1 MQPEFIHLRVHS
13 DFSIVDGIIKHKN
26 LFSKL
31 LEYNMPAVGITDE
44 CNLYGVIKF
53 YKGALSNGIK
63 PIIGCDFK
71 IINDGKAT
79 RLTLLAETQ
88 EGFHNLVLLISKGYL
103 EADRDNGIPMI
114 KKEWLT
120 KESLMGMIGLSG
132 GLESEAGQLIQLNK
146 LEQAEQSLK
155 EYNTLFSKDSFFIEL
170 QRIGKEYEERYI
182 KAALK
187 IAVDNDIPV
196 VATNNVRFMHEED
209 YDTHE
214 IRVGIYDGYTL
225 ADESRKS
232 KYSAGQY
239 LRNTEEM
246 VELFKDIPS
255 ALSNTVAIAKRCNV
269 TFKLGVPVLPK
280 FEIPEGLT
288 EEEYFTQL
296 SFEGL
301 EKRLQFI
308 FKTQKVDQEQTR
320 KKYEERLQIEI
331 DVICQMGFPGYFL
344 IVADFIQWSKDND
357 IPVGPGRGSG
367 AGSLVAYALSITD
380 IDPMPY
386 DLLFER
392 FLNPERVSMP
402 DFDIDFCMDGRDRVI
417 EYVADKYGS
426 NSVSQIITYGTMAA
440 KAVVRDVGRVLGHP
454 YGFVDKIAK
463 LIPNELG
470 IKLSDACAD
479 GTPLRDFANEDDAV
493 ETMLEI
499 ALKLEGMTKNVG
511 KHAAGVVIS
520 PTTVTDFCPI
530 YCEDGST
537 QLVTQYDKYDVE
549 EAGLV
554 KFDFLGLRNLTIIN
568 NAVKIINTKRSK
580 EGKPDVTIDA
590 IPMDDRASFELL
602 KRAETTGI
610 FQLESSGMK
619 ELIKRLQ
626 PDCFEDIIALV
637 ALYRP
642 GPLGSGMVDDF
653 VNCKHG
659 RQEVK
664 YPHPK
669 LEHVLKH
676 TYGSILYQEQVMQI
690 AQVLANYSLGGADIL
705 RRAMGKKNP
714 VEMAKQR
721 EIFEQ
726 GAADNGLEKELAAS
740 IFDLMEEFA
749 KYGFNKSHSAAYALV
764 AYQTA
769 WLKAHYPSEFMAAL
783 LSSDMDN
790 TDKMVNF
797 ILESKTMGVK
807 IAMPHVNQSEYYF
820 TVNDKDEVVYGLGAV
835 KGIGSGVITMISQER
850 QQNGLYKNI
859 FDFCKRIDL
868 GKANKRVLEALTYC
882 GAFDGLTEHR
892 AQTIA
897 TLENAIRAAE
907 QHQSALDTGQHDLFG
922 FGVEDAPD
930 EEEHAE
936 QYVDCKKWTFRENLG
951 YEKQVLGL
959 SLSGHL
965 IDEVKYWL
973 EQLKLPKLAQLQP
986 THRKSQVKFAGVIS
1000 AMVQRKTKKGSLISI
1015 LTIDDGT
1022 DRMEMMVFTELYDK
1036 IKETIKVDDIVMI
1049 EGEIGI
1055 DSYTDR
1061 LRISANNIIPFNQAV
1076 TNKIH
1081 SFDLNVNINE
1091 ANSQDI
1097 ETLLNIIGQNSSANL
1112 DEDINMKTVNIT
1124 CESEKFGIKFKKHF
1138 QISDI
1143 ISIQEKLKEI
1153 SSISNSEIHI

>member
-1 MQPEFIHLRVHS
+1 MPIEFIHLRVHT
-13 DFSIVDGIIKHKN
+13 DFSIIDGIIKHKN

-31 LEYNMPAVGITDE
+31 QEYNMPAVGITDE

-71 IINDGKAT
+71 IVNDEKSH

-103 EADRDNGIPMI
+103 EADRDNGIPLI

-120 KESLMGMIGLSG
+120 KDSLAGLIGLSG
-132 GLESEAGQLIQLNK
+132 ALEGEAGQLIQLNK
-146 LEQAEQSLK
+146 LDQAEKSIL
-155 EYNTLFSKDSFFIEL
+155 EYKNIFSDDAFFIEL

-187 IAVDNDIPV
+187 IAVNHDLPV
-196 VATNNVRFMHEED
+196 VATNNVRFMQEDD

-225 ADESRKS
+225 VDENRKS
-232 KYSAGQY
+232 KYTAGQC
-239 LRNTEEM
+239 LRSAEEM
-246 VELFKDIPS
+246 LELFKDIPS
-255 ALSNTVAIAKRCNV
+255 ALSNSVVIAKRCNV
-269 TFKLGVPVLPK
+269 TFKLGIPVLPK

-288 EEEYFTQL
+288 EEQYFSQL
-296 SFEGL
+296 SFAGL

-308 FKTQKVDQEQTR
+308 FNTQNVDQEKTR
-320 KKYEERLQIEI
+320 KTYEERLQIEI
-331 DVICQMGFPGYFL
+331 NVICQMGFPGYFL

-426 NSVSQIITYGTMAA
+426 SSVSQIITYGTMAA

-470 IKLSDACAD
+470 IKLSDACAEN
-479 GTPLRDFANEDDAV
+479 TPLRDFANEDEAV
-493 ETMLEI
+493 ESMLEI

-568 NAVKIINTKRSK
+568 NAIKIINTRLSK
-580 EGKPDVTIDA
+580 EGKPDIAIDA
-590 IPMDDRASFELL
+590 IPMDDKASFELL

-619 ELIKRLQ
+619 QLIKRLQ

-659 RQEVK
+659 RQAVK

-669 LEHVLKH
+669 LEPVLKH

-690 AQVLANYSLGGADIL
+690 AQVLANYSLGSADIL

-721 EIFEQ
+721 DIFEK
-726 GAADNGLEKELAAS
+726 GAAKNGLEKELAAS

-769 WLKAHYPSEFMAAL
+769 WLKAHYPAEFMAAL

-790 TDKMVNF
+790 TDKVVNF
-797 ILESKTMGVK
+797 ILECRVMGIVV
-807 IAMPHVNQSEYYF
+807 ANPHVNHSEYYF
-820 TVNDKDEVVYGLGAV
+820 TVNDKNEVVYGLGAV
-835 KGIGSGVITMISQER
+835 KGIGEGVINMISQER
-850 QQNGLYKNI
+850 KNGSFKDL

-868 GKANKRVLEALTYC
+868 SKANKRVLEALTYC

-892 AQTIA
+892 AQTLA

-907 QHQSALDTGQHDLFG
+907 QLQNSMATGQDDLFG
-922 FGVEDAPD
+922 FSDVSENSSD
-930 EEEHAE
+930 EYSH
-936 QYVDCKKWTFRENLG
+936 QYADCKQWTFREILG

-973 EQLKLPKLAQLQP
+973 DLLKLPKLAQLQP
-986 THRKSQVKFAGVIS
+986 THRKSEVKLAGVVN

-1036 IKETIKVDDIVMI
+1036 IKDVIEVDDIVMI

-1061 LRISANNIIPFNQAV
+1061 LRISANNITPFNQAV
-1076 TNKIH
+1076 TKRIQ
-1081 SFDLNVNINE
+1081 SLDLNLNMSETNIDHI
-1091 ANSQDI
+1091 Q
-1097 ETLLNIIGQNSSANL
+1097 TLINLINQQSSAQTNP
-1112 DEDINMKTVNIT
+1112 DANPKTVNIT
-1124 CESEKFGIKFKKHF
+1124 CNSEKFGIKFKQHF
-1138 QISDI
+1138 HLADI
-1143 ISIQEKLKEI
+1143 ISIHEILKEI
-1153 SSISNSEIHI
+1153 PSISTGDVLI